1 MRTLSRS
8 TPPRPRSTGSRST
21 EALSL
26 MWPDSSSPEV
36 PEGRGAVE
44 ASGSRADRKTTSWCA
59 LVARSGTPARL
70 PPSARADCLA
80 HLCIAHLRPAVDRVD
95 PGHGGRRRVDADT
108 LSVPWCRKRVDCV
121 DLADFRLRRVAG
133 KKHLLTQTMGI
144 RRTTPGCQVCLQLR
158 GGDLKQEREHP
169 PFALFPEAFHGG
181 SHSSQ

>member
-1 MRTLSRS
+1 MS

-21 EALSL
+21 EALSQ

-44 ASGSRADRKTTSWCA
+44 ASGTRADRKTTSWCA
-59 LVARSGTPARL
+59 LVARSGTPARV

-121 DLADFRLRRVAG
+121 DLADFRLRRVAS

-144 RRTTPGCQVCLQLR
+144 RRTTPGCQVSLQLR
-158 GGDLKQEREHP
+158 GATSGGERRSCSP
-169 PFALFPEAFHGG
+169 PFATCHAGRG